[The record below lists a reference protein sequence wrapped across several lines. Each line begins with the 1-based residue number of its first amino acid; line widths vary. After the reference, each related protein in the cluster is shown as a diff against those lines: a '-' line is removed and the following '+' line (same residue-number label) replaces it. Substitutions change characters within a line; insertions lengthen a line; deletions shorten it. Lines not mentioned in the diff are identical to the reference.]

1 MKILSAEQVRELDR
15 YTIENEPIPSIDLME
30 RAAECCTQRILKLLD
45 PKVPIRVLAGV
56 GNNGGDGL
64 VIARLLEQKGYN
76 VGVHVIRVSDKT
88 SDEHAINADSWK
100 EIGEELQDIEEE
112 KDIPNFQAGE
122 VVIDAMFG
130 TGLSRPLEGVAA
142 DVVKALNKSQAS
154 VIAVDSP
161 SGLFPTD
168 NSENERERIVIADR
182 TFTFQVP
189 KPAFFFPENAP
200 FVGEWEVI
208 DIGLSK
214 KKLEELEAEEE
225 LLEEKDIAPWVRPR
239 PKVSHKGHYGHVLFA
254 GGSYGKMGAPLMSGR
269 ACLRTGAGLLT
280 LRIPRCGTPIVQSA
294 LPEAMCS
301 MDDEEA
307 LLSQGMIEGGFDA
320 IGVGPG
326 IGTAEPTERMLKHL
340 IQNCSVPMVMD
351 ADALNIL
358 AENPT
363 WLSFLPNGSV
373 LTPHPGEFR
382 RLVGQWNGDFERH
395 QLQKDFA
402 RKYGVQLVLKGA
414 HTAIASPDGKVR
426 FNNTGN
432 PGMAT
437 GGSGDVLTGMIAA
450 LLAQGYAPDRAAS
463 LGVWLH
469 GLAGDLAMEEKGTH
483 GMIAG
488 DIIERIPDAYRW
500 LEQMGG

>member
-1 MKILSAEQVRELDR
+1 MKILSAERIRELDR

-30 RAAECCTQRILKLLD
+30 RAAQRCTERIKKLLD
-45 PKVPIRVLAGV
+45 PKTPVRVLAGV

-64 VIARLLEQKGYN
+64 VIARLLKKEGYN
-76 VGVHVIRVSDKT
+76 VAVHVVRVSEKT
-88 SDEHAINADSWK
+88 SEDHAFNAERWR
-100 EIGEELQDIEEE
+100 ELGEELQDIREE
-112 KDIPNFQAGE
+112 KETPAFGAGE
-122 VVIDAMFG
+122 AVIDAMFG
-130 TGLSRPLEGVAA
+130 TGLSRPLEGIAA
-142 DVVKALNKSQAS
+142 EVVRSLNRSEAY

-161 SGLFPTD
+161 SGLFSGD
-168 NSENERERIVIADR
+168 NSENDRERIVLADR

-189 KPAFFFPENAP
+189 KLAFLFPENAP
-200 FVGEWEVI
+200 FLGEWEVV
-208 DIGLSK
+208 DIGLSR
-214 KKLEELEAEEE
+214 KKLDELGTEEE

-239 PKVSHKGHYGHVLFA
+239 PKVSHKGHYGHVLLA
-254 GGSYGKMGAPLMSGR
+254 SGSYGKMGAAVMAGN
-269 ACLRTGAGLLT
+269 ACLRAGSGLLT
-280 LRIPRCGTPIVQSA
+280 MRIPRCGTSIVQTA

-301 MDDEEA
+301 MDDEEE

-326 IGTAEPTERMLKHL
+326 IGTAESTERMLKHL

-351 ADALNIL
+351 ADALNLL

-363 WLSFLPNGSV
+363 WLSFLPNGSI

-382 RLVGQWNGDFERH
+382 RLVGQWQSDFERH

-402 RKYGVQLVLKGA
+402 KKYGIHLVLKGA
-414 HTAIASPDGKVR
+414 HTAIASTDGMVR

-437 GGSGDVLTGMIAA
+437 GGSGDVLTGVIVS
-450 LLAQGYAPDRAAS
+450 LLAQGHPSERAAT

-469 GLAGDLAMEEKGTH
+469 GLAGDLAMEEKGAH

-500 LEQMGG
+500 LERATG

>member
-1 MKILSAEQVRELDR
+1 MKILSAERIQELDR
-15 YTIENEPIPSIDLME
+15 YTIENEPIASIDLME
-30 RAAECCTQRILKLLD
+30 RAAQRCAERIQKVVD
-45 PKVPIRVLAGV
+45 PKVPVRVLAGV

-64 VIARLLEQKGYN
+64 VIARLLKKEGYN
-76 VGVHVIRVSDKT
+76 VAVQVVRVSQKT
-88 SDEHAINADSWK
+88 SEDHAFNAERWK
-100 EIGEELQDIEEE
+100 ELGEELYDIRQEEE
-112 KDIPNFQAGE
+112 IPSFGAGE

-130 TGLSRPLEGVAA
+130 TGLSRPLEGIAA
-142 DVVKALNKSQAS
+142 EVVKVLNKSEAS

-161 SGLFPTD
+161 SGLFSTD
-168 NSENERERIVIADR
+168 NSENDRERILIADR

-189 KPAFFFPENAP
+189 KLAFLFPENAP
-200 FVGEWEVI
+200 FLGEWEVI

-214 KKLEELEAEEE
+214 EKLQALESEEE
-225 LLEEKDIAPWVRPR
+225 LLEEKEIAPWVRPR

-280 LRIPRCGTPIVQSA
+280 LRIPRCGNPVVQSA

-301 MDDEEA
+301 MDDEEE

-340 IQNCSVPMVMD
+340 IQNCSVPMVLD

-363 WLSFLPNGSV
+363 WLSFLPNGCI
-373 LTPHPGEFR
+373 LTPHPGEFK
-382 RLVGQWNGDFERH
+382 RLVGQWDGDFERH

-414 HTAIASPDGKVR
+414 HTAIASPDGTVR

-450 LLAQGYAPDRAAS
+450 LLGQGYAPDRAAV

-500 LEQMGG
+500 LERAEG